1 MKKLAVFDF
10 DGTLYRGDS
19 MRDFARFLHPV
30 KYYISLIK
38 LLGPYIQFLSG
49 NGSRD
54 QIKALFLQSNFA
66 GYSEEKLN
74 EKGRQFFEKN
84 KTKCYVSA
92 VNWIQNEQTNG
103 TRFVLLSGSCRPWLQ
118 PFAKHF
124 NADLICT
131 ELEYDE
137 YSKCTGKWK
146 EQNVTGKAKKI
157 ALKHY
162 LKNIEQPYYSIAF
175 GNQKSDAISGEL
187 ADEYHE
193 NYFH

>member
-1 MKKLAVFDF
+1 MSKLAIFGF
-10 DGTLYRGDS
+10 DGTIYRGDS
-19 MRDFARFLHPV
+19 MRDYARFLNPV

-54 QIKALFLQSNFA
+54 QVKALFLQSNFA
-66 GYSEEKLN
+66 GYSEEELH

-84 KTKCYVSA
+84 RAKCYVSA
-92 VNWIQNEQTNG
+92 LNWIQTEQTNG
-103 TRFVLLSGSCRPWLQ
+103 TRLVILSGSCRPWLL
-118 PFAKHF
+118 PFAEHF

-137 YSKCTGKWK
+137 HSKSTGKWK
-146 EQNVTGKAKKI
+146 AKNLTGKAKKE
-157 ALKHY
+157 ALKNY
-162 LKNIEQPYYSIAF
+162 LKTIDQPIYSIAF
-175 GNQKSDAISGEL
+175 GNQKSDALSGEL
-187 ADEYHE
+187 ADEYRE